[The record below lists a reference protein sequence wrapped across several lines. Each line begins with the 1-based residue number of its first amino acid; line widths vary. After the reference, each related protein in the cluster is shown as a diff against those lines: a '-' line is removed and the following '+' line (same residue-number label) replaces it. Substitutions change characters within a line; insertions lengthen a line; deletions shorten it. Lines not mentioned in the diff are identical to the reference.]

1 MEKELFKELYLYEL
15 SRKEE
20 LTGRVTILL
29 TAVTV
34 VGAVVGSLLEAHP
47 ISGDVLSLIFGSLL
61 ILAIFFYGSSV
72 YYLTRLY
79 TGYTYKAI
87 PTPAKLQAYYQEL
100 VTFYTENPE
109 EKGGA
114 REKFQTY
121 INKRYAEATEV
132 NALNNEAKAAY
143 HAKALR
149 ALIFVLLFLS
159 LAAVPH
165 LLKKPILP

>member
-114 REKFQTY
+114 REK
-121 INKRYAEATEV
+121 
-132 NALNNEAKAAY
+132 
-143 HAKALR
+143 
-149 ALIFVLLFLS
+149 
-159 LAAVPH
+159 
-165 LLKKPILP
+165 